1 MRIKDFSCTSMLQF
15 LSTGLPGSEP
25 VGPSPDPKKPKR
37 NDTSDQNDEEKDV
50 CKTRPEGL
58 VAKSASLGPAE
69 IEEVYGTDFSI
80 LPRKEEDGTLDRE
93 YYLSKINFTMSKYG
107 KIQTIDVYDKDR
119 SCKEHKR
126 EEATG
131 KPNYT
136 QPSD

>member
-25 VGPSPDPKKPKR
+25 VGPSPGD
-37 NDTSDQNDEEKDV
+37 KDV
-50 CKTRPEGL
+50 CKPRPEGL